1 MIKQGQSGIQV
12 DETSRTSGFQVTSG
26 KEKEEEKKKRRWGVK
41 DFYSRIIEAVNV
53 KCDLGIG
60 RKIQLLYI
68 ALNLYIAASL
78 V

>member
-1 MIKQGQSGIQV
+1 M
-12 DETSRTSGFQVTSG
+12 
-26 KEKEEEKKKRRWGVK
+26 K
-41 DFYSRIIEAVNV
+41 DFYSGLIEAINFKV

>member
-1 MIKQGQSGIQV
+1 M
-12 DETSRTSGFQVTSG
+12 
-26 KEKEEEKKKRRWGVK
+26 K
-41 DFYSRIIEAVNV
+41 DFYSRIIEAVNFKV

-78 V
+78 VWRMLSLLFLVQTEISQKLFDKLPLN